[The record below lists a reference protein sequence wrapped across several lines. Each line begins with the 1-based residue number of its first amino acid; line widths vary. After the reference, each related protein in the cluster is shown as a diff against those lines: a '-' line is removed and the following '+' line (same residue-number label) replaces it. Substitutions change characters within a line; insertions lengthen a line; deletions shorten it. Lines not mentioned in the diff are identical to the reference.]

1 MYTRTTIYLL
11 CTVMLLYIVAAFVPG
26 FNLGTQ
32 VAVAETSASLD
43 QILEGIEKRYA
54 NSKFSAK
61 FLQESTIK
69 AMEITDFASG
79 KVYVRHPGQMRWE
92 YEKPDRQ
99 IIITDGFKLWI
110 YRPEDNQVIT
120 GSAPDFFRDG
130 RGASF
135 LSDIKILRNKFDIT
149 LLTSEKNLFH
159 ELKLIPLEKNMDVAD
174 IRLSVSKDS
183 FTVARVVTYNFYG
196 DETRIELLNSK
207 FNVEMGDDMFSFEIP
222 EGVDVLRLDE

>member
-1 MYTRTTIYLL
+1 MYNKTKTYLFS
-11 CTVMLLYIVAAFVPG
+11 TVILLFIVAAFMPG
-26 FNLGTQ
+26 VNLGTQ

-43 QILEGIEKRYA
+43 QILEGMEKRYA

-79 KVYVRHPGQMRWE
+79 KVYVRHPGKMRWE

-110 YRPEDNQVIT
+110 YRPEDNQVMT

-135 LSDIKILRNKFDIT
+135 LSDIKLIRNKFDIA
-149 LLTSEKNLFH
+149 LLTSEKNLFY

-207 FNVEMGDDMFSFEIP
+207 FNVEMGDDLFSFEIP
-222 EGVDVLRLDE
+222 EGVDVLKIDE